1 MILDRLKWPAL
12 VLVLVVLVVLPLDLT
27 GIGLPWRGLRSYGML
42 NLSRW
47 LVIAIAAMGVN
58 LIVGYAGQET
68 LAQAAFFGIG
78 AYLTALTTLAGLPW
92 GIAFLLSGLLT
103 FAVGIVLGFPA
114 LRVQKHYL
122 AFVTLAFTIFVW
134 LVFRNE
140 EWLTGGV
147 SGIQGI
153 RRPSLF
159 GVSLRPPLYF
169 YWFTLAVTVALTF
182 VMWWLI
188 RSPWGRAFTAL
199 RENAIRAE
207 SLGVDVRGY
216 KLLAFAIGSAYGG
229 MAGALYAPLIG
240 FIDPSPFALGPS
252 LLFML
257 MVVVGGAGTLVGPF
271 LGAAVAVLLPEW
283 LEVASSKLSNPFL
296 QHLFSYLLV
305 YAVIVILMM
314 AFCPTGLVG
323 LFKKLVTP
331 TRRPHADDKGPTL
344 GSPTLGGSTL
354 GSDRSSTKAGAPS

>member
-1 MILDRLKWPAL
+1 MTFDRFKIPAL
-12 VLVLVVLVVLPLDLT
+12 LLTVLVLIVLPLDLT
-27 GIGLPWRGLRSYGML
+27 SIGLPWRGLRSYGML

-78 AYLTALTTLAGLPW
+78 AYLTALTTEAGLPW
-92 GIAFLLSGLLT
+92 GIAFIAAGALT
-103 FAVGIVLGFPA
+103 FVVGIVLGFPA

-159 GVSLRPPLYF
+159 GISLRPPLYF
-169 YWFTLAVTVALTF
+169 YWFTLSITAVLTF

-207 SLGVDVRGY
+207 SLGVDVRTY

-229 MAGALYAPLIG
+229 FAGALYAPLIG
-240 FIDPSPFALGPS
+240 FIDPSPFALAPS

-257 MVVVGGAGTLVGPF
+257 MVVVGGSGTLVGPF
-271 LGAAVAVLLPEW
+271 LGAAVAVLLPDW
-283 LEVASSKLSNPFL
+283 LEVANSNLPTWLAGWNPKSIAFI
-296 QHLFSYLLV
+296 QHMLSYLLV
-305 YAVIVILMM
+305 YAIIVIVMM

-344 GSPTLGGSTL
+344 GAGTP
-354 GSDRSSTKAGAPS
+354 KAGEAS

>member
-1 MILDRLKWPAL
+1 MILDRMKFPAL
-12 VLVLVVLVVLPLDLT
+12 VITLLMLVLLPLDLT
-27 GIGLPWRGLRSYGML
+27 SIGLPWPGLRSYGML

-78 AYLTALTTLAGLPW
+78 AYLTALTTQAGLPW
-92 GIAFLLSGLLT
+92 FLAFIAAAAVT
-103 FAVGIVLGFPA
+103 FVVGIVLGFPA

-169 YWFTLAVTVALTF
+169 YWFTLAVTALLTM

-216 KLLAFAIGSAYGG
+216 KLLAFAIGSSYGG

-240 FIDPSPFALGPS
+240 FIDPSPFALAPS

-257 MVVVGGAGTLVGPF
+257 MVVVGGSGTLVGPF
-271 LGAAVAVLLPEW
+271 IGAGVAILLPEW
-283 LEVASSKLSNPFL
+283 LEVASSKISSPFL

-305 YAVIVILMM
+305 YALIVILMM

-344 GSPTLGGSTL
+344 GPMSGSTAT
-354 GSDRSSTKAGAPS
+354 TKAGAKP

>member
-1 MILDRLKWPAL
+1 MSLERLKYPS
-12 VLVLVVLVVLPLDLT
+12 LVLVVLVLILLPVDLT
-27 GIGLPWRGLRSYGML
+27 GIGVPWPGLRSYGTL
-42 NLSRW
+42 NLTRW

-78 AYLTALTTLAGLPW
+78 AYLTALTTAAGLPF
-92 GIAFLLSGLLT
+92 GLAFLASAAMT
-103 FAVGIVLGFPA
+103 FVVGVVLGFPA

-169 YWFTLAVTVALTF
+169 YWFTLAITAALTF
-182 VMWWLI
+182 VMWWLV

-229 MAGALYAPLIG
+229 MAGALYAPLVG
-240 FIDPSPFALGPS
+240 FIDPSPFALAPS

-257 MVVVGGAGTLVGPF
+257 MVVVGGSGTLVGPF
-271 LGAAVAVLLPEW
+271 IGAAVAVLLPDW
-283 LEVASSKLSNPFL
+283 LEVANANLPTWLAGWNPKTIAFI
-296 QHLFSYLLV
+296 QHMFSYLLV

-314 AFCPTGLVG
+314 AFCPTGIVG
-323 LFKKLVTP
+323 LFQRLVSP
-331 TRRPHADDKGPTL
+331 TRRPHSDDKGPIL
-344 GSPTLGGSTL
+344 GATA
-354 GSDRSSTKAGAPS
+354 TKAGDGS